1 MEVWLIVIDCVLCLI
16 KKMNNYKYIKVRDF
30 KVYIGNMKFII
41 YEYRV
46 IGILVFFL
54 MFIC

>member
-1 MEVWLIVIDCVLCLI
+1 
-16 KKMNNYKYIKVRDF
+16 MNNYKYIKVRDF
-30 KVYIGNMKFII
+30 KVYIGNMKFNI
-41 YEYRV
+41 YEFRV